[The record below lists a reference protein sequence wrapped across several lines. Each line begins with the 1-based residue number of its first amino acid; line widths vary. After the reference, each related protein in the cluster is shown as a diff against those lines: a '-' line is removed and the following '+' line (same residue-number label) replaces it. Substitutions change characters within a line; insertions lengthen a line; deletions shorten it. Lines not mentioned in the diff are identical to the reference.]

1 VGDEQTLAEE
11 YDSSQTPPT
20 PEAVPKVEEG
30 PIDWP
35 LLGLKVATSVV
46 KLVTCAAKALGA
58 GLTAAGKQG
67 DKLATDLDA
76 RANVRETT
84 D

>member
-1 VGDEQTLAEE
+1 MAEE

-20 PEAVPKVEEG
+20 PETAVQVEEG

-46 KLVTCAAKALGA
+46 KLVTCAARALGA

-67 DKLATDLDA
+67 ERLATDLDA